1 MFASRVSCAYL
12 RKGLHAMH
20 LKVNDE
26 SHEVHVDA
34 ERTLLSVLRHE
45 LELTGTKYGCG
56 EGNCGAC
63 TVLIDGEATRSCITP
78 VTSASGRDITTI
90 EGLADGDKLHP
101 VQEAFVEH
109 TAFQCA
115 YCTSGFIMSS
125 AALLDRNPKPDEEQ
139 IKSALS
145 GHICRCGAYV
155 RILKAVKSAAGE
167 GDAG

>member
-1 MFASRVSCAYL
+1 
-12 RKGLHAMH
+12 MH
-20 LKVNDE
+20 LLVNDE
-26 SHEVHVDA
+26 SLEVTVDA

-45 LELTGTKYGCG
+45 LGLTGTKYGCG

-78 VTSASGRDITTI
+78 VTSAAGRAVTTI
-90 EGLADGDKLHP
+90 EGLAKGDELHP

-115 YCTSGFIMSS
+115 YCTPGFIMTTV
-125 AALLDRNPKPDEEQ
+125 ALLDRNPNPDEAQ
-139 IKSALS
+139 IRAALS

-155 RILKAVKSAAGE
+155 RIIRAVKSASGALAQS
-167 GDAG
+167 GDGA

>member
-1 MFASRVSCAYL
+1 
-12 RKGLHAMH
+12 MH

-26 SHEVHVDA
+26 SHEVTVDA

-45 LELTGTKYGCG
+45 LGLTGTKYGCG

-63 TVLIDGEATRSCITP
+63 TVLIDGEAIRSCITP
-78 VTSASGRDITTI
+78 VTSAGGREITTI
-90 EGLADGDKLHP
+90 EGLANGEELHP

-125 AALLDRNPKPDEEQ
+125 AALLDRNPSPDDEQ
-139 IKSALS
+139 IRSALS

-167 GDAG
+167 GVAE

>member
-1 MFASRVSCAYL
+1 
-12 RKGLHAMH
+12 MH

-26 SHEVHVDA
+26 SLEVTVDA

-45 LELTGTKYGCG
+45 LGLMGTKYGCG

-78 VTSASGRDITTI
+78 VTSAGGREITTI
-90 EGLADGDKLHP
+90 EGLANGDELHP

-125 AALLDRNPKPDEEQ
+125 VALLNRNPSPSDAQ
-139 IKSALS
+139 IQSALS

-155 RILKAVKSAAGE
+155 RILKAVKSASGE
-167 GDAG
+167 GGAE

>member
-1 MFASRVSCAYL
+1 
-12 RKGLHAMH
+12 MH
-20 LKVNDE
+20 LRVNDE
-26 SHEVHVDA
+26 SHEVAVDA

-45 LELTGTKYGCG
+45 LGLTGTKYGCG

-78 VTSASGRDITTI
+78 VASAGGREVTTV
-90 EGLADGDKLHP
+90 EGLANGDRLHP

-115 YCTSGFIMSS
+115 YCTPGFIMSS
-125 AALLDRNPKPDEEQ
+125 VALLDRNPAPDDDQ
-139 IKSALS
+139 IRAALS

-155 RILKAVKSAAGE
+155 RILKAVKSAAGSPKQIDGTQGE
-167 GDAG
+167 GGDR

>member
-1 MFASRVSCAYL
+1 
-12 RKGLHAMH
+12 MH

-26 SHEVHVDA
+26 SHEVTVDA

-45 LELTGTKYGCG
+45 LGLTGTKYGCG

-78 VTSASGRDITTI
+78 VTSAGGREITTI
-90 EGLADGDKLHP
+90 EGLANGDELHP

-125 AALLDRNPKPDEEQ
+125 AALLARTPSPSDEQ
-139 IKSALS
+139 IQSALS

-155 RILKAVKSAAGE
+155 RILKAVKSAAEQDGVE
-167 GDAG
+167 

>member
-1 MFASRVSCAYL
+1 M
-12 RKGLHAMH
+12 
-20 LKVNDE
+20 
-26 SHEVHVDA
+26 
-34 ERTLLSVLRHE
+34 SVLRHE
-45 LELTGTKYGCG
+45 LGLTGTKYGCG

-90 EGLADGDKLHP
+90 EGLANGDELHP

-125 AALLDRNPKPDEEQ
+125 TALLDRNPSPSDEQ
-139 IKSALS
+139 IRSALS

-155 RILKAVKSAAGE
+155 RILKAVKSAS
-167 GDAG
+167 GDGGAE